1 MTLRVLMKSAERA
14 EILIY
19 GDIGDSW
26 DGPGI
31 TARALADE
39 LKRVSAT
46 ALDVRINSYGG
57 DVFEGLA
64 IYSQLVAS
72 KKTVTV
78 YVDGIAASAASV
90 IAMAGDVIRV
100 AEAGFVMIHDAW
112 TFAMGNAD
120 DLRAVADRV
129 DATSGQIAT
138 VYAARTKK
146 SATEVRDL
154 MRAETWFS
162 GVEAV
167 DAGLADE
174 VVANKAIAAKFDPR
188 RMTFRNLPHVLSP
201 RRQALADQ
209 VARQAAKLTLRAA

>member
-100 AEAGFVMIHDAW
+100 AEAGFLMIHDAW

-138 VYAARTKK
+138 VYAARAKK

-162 GVEAV
+162 GLEAV

-174 VVANKAIAAKFDPR
+174 VVGNKAIAAKFDPQ

>member
-72 KKTVTV
+72 QKTVTV

-100 AEAGFVMIHDAW
+100 AEAGFLMIHDAW
-112 TFAMGNAD
+112 TVAMGNAD

-138 VYAARTKK
+138 VYAARAKK

-174 VVANKAIAAKFDPR
+174 VVANKAIAAQFDPR